1 MIRQTYRRGYTLFE
15 LIVVMAILLLLAAI
29 ILPSIGAFRG
39 DTPQRAAAD
48 VVRGELAIARARAKA
63 DGQPYR
69 VAVSQDGTRIRRAP
83 DSTNFAQANADSS
96 SSGSASAVDYP
107 FDDHVTAAVVTEGN
121 NPPPV
126 ASDGWVT
133 LATVQPDGTCLEDG
147 TVVSLTDAHGGA
159 MYLHIRGLT
168 ASSRVIPNPH
178 TTNKNGGTK

>member
-1 MIRQTYRRGYTLFE
+1 MIRPTYRRGYTLFE

-39 DTPQRAAAD
+39 DTRQRAAAD

-63 DGQPYR
+63 ENQPYR
-69 VAVSQDGTRIRRAP
+69 IAISQDGTRLRRAP

-96 SSGSASAVDYP
+96 SSSSASAIDYP
-107 FDDHVTAAVVTEGN
+107 FDHITAAVVTEGN

-126 ASDGWVT
+126 ANDGWVT
-133 LATVQPDGTCLEDG
+133 LATVQPDGTCLDDG
-147 TVVSLTDAHGGA
+147 TVVSLTDADGAA

-168 ASSRVIPNPH
+168 ASSRVIPNPK
-178 TTNKNGGTK
+178 TANKNGGKP